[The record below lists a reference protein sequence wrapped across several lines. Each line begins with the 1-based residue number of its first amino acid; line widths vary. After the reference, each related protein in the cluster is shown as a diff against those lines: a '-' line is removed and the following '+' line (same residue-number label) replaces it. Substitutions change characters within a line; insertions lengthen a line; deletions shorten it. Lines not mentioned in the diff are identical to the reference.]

1 MNDLEGLQ
9 KLWQDSA
16 DGIIDD
22 HRSLAAAD
30 DQKYRFVSGETTEVK
45 SFQPVS
51 FEKLL
56 TDRRTGQNG
65 FAIRNVADGLR
76 KVAAD
81 LGGRGN
87 GKLVCQTGSQ
97 VRLVD
102 HDRDMT
108 MLRCHD
114 NRNCHKAAFGKDH
127 AGFQFFH
134 QPDRLPVSFDNTEG
148 IAEILNVKITAEL
161 SGCDAKIRNL
171 QIFDELSLNTIIRTN
186 ILNIITFFLQLWN
199 KGNVRGYMAGSTSAG
214 KNDSFLVIPPKSSR
228 NCSVRLPDTVFR
240 IVTSIL

>member
-1 MNDLEGLQ
+1 MDNLEGFQ
-9 KLWQDSA
+9 KLRQDSA

-22 HRSLAAAD
+22 HGSLAAAD
-30 DQKYRFVSGETTEVK
+30 DQKNRFVSSK
-45 SFQPVS
+45 AAKIKCFQFVS

-102 HDRDMT
+102 HDRDMA

-114 NRNCHKAAFGKDH
+114 NRNCHKAALGKDH

-134 QPDRLPVSFDNTEG
+134 QPDRLSVSFDNTEG
-148 IAEILNVKITAEL
+148 IAEILDVKITAEL
-161 SGCDAKIRNL
+161 SGCDAIIRNL
-171 QIFDELSLNTIIRTN
+171 QIFDELSLDTIIRTN
-186 ILNIITFFLQLWN
+186 ILNIITFFLQLRN
-199 KGNVRGYMAGSTSAG
+199 KGNVRGYMSGGTSTG
-214 KNDSFLVIPPKSSR
+214 KNDSFHAIPPKVVVTVL
-228 NCSVRLPDTVFR
+228 SVYRTLF
-240 IVTSIL
+240 SE